1 MDNGHYSRRLVL
13 AGGLGLA
20 AAGIAR
26 AAQGQAGGLAPTSE
40 QALGPFFPLE
50 RVPDQDADLTRVEGT
65 AGVARGQVINV
76 VGRVVDATGRP
87 LSGVR
92 LDIWQAN
99 AAGRYFHPADQSDIP
114 LDANFQGSTVI
125 QTGAE
130 GGFRFKTV
138 KPGHYP
144 IPGGRYRT
152 AHIHFDIIGR
162 RERLTTQMYF
172 PGEAL
177 NETDIL
183 LPTAM
188 PRESVM
194 SRLVTLAD
202 DPGTPT
208 YQWDVVLAV
217 G

>member
-1 MDNGHYSRRLVL
+1 MDNGKFSRRLVL

-20 AAGIAR
+20 AAGVAR
-26 AAQGQAGGLAPTSE
+26 AAQGTAGALVPTSE

-50 RVPDQDADLTRVEGT
+50 RAPDQDADLTRVQGA
-65 AGVARGQVINV
+65 AGVARGQMINV
-76 VGRVVDATGRP
+76 VGRIVDVAGRP

-114 LDANFQGSTVI
+114 LDANFQGSAII
-125 QTGAE
+125 QTGAD
-130 GGFRFKTV
+130 GAFRFKTI

-144 IPGGRYRT
+144 IPGGRLRT
-152 AHIHFDIIGR
+152 AHIHFDVIGR
-162 RERLTTQMYF
+162 RARLTTQMYF

-177 NETDIL
+177 NDSDIL
-183 LPTAM
+183 LPTAQ